1 MFVILTSWLSYRL
14 DGLPVARRQCRSN
27 DGRSTEATEHLN
39 TGSGISSRFPDTL
52 ISVTL
57 MTPRFMYDA
66 FSLPVL
72 RKWGLDLTLRLVGK
86 K

>member
-14 DGLPVARRQCRSN
+14 DGLSVASQQCRSN
-27 DGRSTEATEHLN
+27 DGRSTEHLN
-39 TGSGISSRFPDTL
+39 TGSGISGRFPDTL

-66 FSLPVL
+66 FSLSVL
-72 RKWGLDLTLRLVGK
+72 RKWGLDLTLLLVGK